1 MISIIKCFF
10 ILNENLNIDM
20 TLYSMDF
27 EFSDNLKNV
36 KSSEIRDLLKYIHLS
51 DMISFGGGL
60 PNPETFPSQ
69 EIKNILDDIIDNY
82 ASSALQYGQTDG
94 LAYLK
99 NELKNYLLKD
109 ENININPDNMMIT
122 TGSQQAL
129 YALTKIFANP
139 NDYVITE
146 APTYVGMIS
155 SLNANSVRA
164 VSVNMDNHGM
174 ITDDLENKLK
184 MLKSMGIKP
193 KFIYTI
199 PTFQNPAGYTMDLD
213 RRKHL
218 LEIAYDYNIPVIE
231 DNPYGDLRYSGNKL
245 PTLKSLDA
253 NDIVTYLGTFSKVM
267 APGLRTGFTLSQ
279 PEVIHRFNMLK
290 QSLDLASD
298 SLSQY
303 IAYEY
308 LKRGIIYEQVPKT
321 IELYKR
327 KRDIMLESLDDN
339 MENAEWSRPDG
350 GMFLWVKLNKNIDS
364 SKMLKRAIENKV
376 AYVTGS
382 AFYYNNPE
390 KNTMRLNFTYSKDD
404 DIKEGIKRLAKTINE
419 EMKNY

>member
-1 MISIIKCFF
+1 MKIT
-10 ILNENLNIDM
+10 NENLNIYM
-20 TLYSMDF
+20 TSIFMDF

-36 KSSEIRDLLKYIHLS
+36 KSSEIRDLLKYIRLPG
-51 DMISFGGGL
+51 MISFGGGM
-60 PNPETFPSQ
+60 PNPESFPSK
-69 EIKNILDDIIDNY
+69 EIKNILDDIIDNHS
-82 ASSALQYGQTDG
+82 SSALQYGETDG
-94 LAYLK
+94 LIYLRD
-99 NELKNYLLKD
+99 ELKNYLLKD
-109 ENININPDNMMIT
+109 ENMHVNPDNMIIT

-129 YALTKIFANP
+129 YALSKIFANP

-146 APTYVGMIS
+146 APTYVGMLS
-155 SLNANSVRA
+155 SLNANSVRS
-164 VSVNMDNHGM
+164 VSVNMDSDGM
-174 ITDDLENKLK
+174 IIEDLENKLK

-199 PTFQNPAGYTMDLD
+199 PTFQNPAGYTMTLD

-218 LEIAYDYNIPVIE
+218 LELAYQYDIPVIE
-231 DNPYGDLRYSGNKL
+231 DNPYGDLRYSGSKL
-245 PTLKSLDA
+245 PALKSLDT

-267 APGLRTGFTLSQ
+267 APGLRTGFTVSQ

-290 QSLDLASD
+290 QSLDLAGD

-308 LKRGIIYEQVPKT
+308 LKRGVIYDQIPKT
-321 IELYKR
+321 INLYRR

-350 GMFLWVKLNKNIDS
+350 GMFLWLKLNGNIDS

-376 AYVTGS
+376 AYVSGS
-382 AFYYNNPE
+382 AFYHNNPE
-390 KNTMRLNFTYSKDD
+390 INTMRLNFTYSQDD
-404 DIKEGIKRLAKTINE
+404 DIKDGIKRLAKTIKDE
-419 EMKNY
+419 IKSY

>member
-1 MISIIKCFF
+1 M
-10 ILNENLNIDM
+10 E
-20 TLYSMDF
+20 F

-36 KSSEIRDLLKYIHLS
+36 KSSEIRDLLKYIHLPG
-51 DMISFGGGL
+51 MISFGGGL
-60 PNPETFPSQ
+60 PNPESFPSK

-82 ASSALQYGQTDG
+82 SKLALQYGETDG
-94 LAYLK
+94 LSYLK
-99 NELKNYLLKD
+99 EELKNYLLKD
-109 ENININPDNMMIT
+109 ENMNINTDNMIIT

-139 NDYVITE
+139 GDYVITE
-146 APTYVGMIS
+146 APTYVGMLS
-155 SLNANSVRA
+155 SLNANSVKA
-164 VSVNMDNHGM
+164 ISINMDNNGM
-174 ITDDLENKLK
+174 LINDLENKLK
-184 MLKSMGIKP
+184 MLNSIGIKP

-199 PTFQNPAGYTMDLD
+199 PTFQNPAGYTMTLD
-213 RRKHL
+213 RRKYL
-218 LEIAYDYNIPVIE
+218 LELAYKYNIPVIE

-245 PTLKSLDA
+245 PTLKSLDN

-267 APGLRTGFTLSQ
+267 APGLRTGFTISQ

-321 IELYKR
+321 IELYRK

-339 MENAEWSRPDG
+339 MENATWSRPDG
-350 GMFLWVKLNKNIDS
+350 GMFLWLTLNKNIDS

-390 KNTMRLNFTYSKDD
+390 KNTMRLNFTYSKDE
-404 DIKEGIKRLAKTINE
+404 DIKEGIKRLSKTIKD
-419 EMKNY
+419 EMNIK